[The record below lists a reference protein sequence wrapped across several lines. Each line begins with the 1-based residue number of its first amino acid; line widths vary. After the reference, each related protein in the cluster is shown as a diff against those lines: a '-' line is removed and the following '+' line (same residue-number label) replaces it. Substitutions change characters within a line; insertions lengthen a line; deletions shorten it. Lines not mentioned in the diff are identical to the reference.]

1 MHYGFM
7 PNDNVEV
14 ALPEP
19 DSVLAVQMA
28 DPPSSH
34 MLRRNLLQGLGLPPG
49 GSDED
54 DNEDSDEDEKRQ
66 EASKPIDSMALSE
79 DGLAALVLQEEPPAA
94 VRGGAAGALHSG
106 GSGEP
111 REVGETKLLCTL
123 RIRRMSEHRLVQ
135 CAQHGSVRQC
145 CTTPAEQ
152 SAVEAAV
159 WEDYE
164 ALAQA
169 ASASIEQQGMAST
182 HAVGQDG
189 AGVLSGHQNM
199 GAAARYRR
207 NSLRFLAG
215 LRERAAAKRTALV
228 GAP

>member
-1 MHYGFM
+1 
-7 PNDNVEV
+7 
-14 ALPEP
+14 
-19 DSVLAVQMA
+19 
-28 DPPSSH
+28 
-34 MLRRNLLQGLGLPPG
+34 
-49 GSDED
+49 
-54 DNEDSDEDEKRQ
+54 
-66 EASKPIDSMALSE
+66 
-79 DGLAALVLQEEPPAA
+79 
-94 VRGGAAGALHSG
+94 
-106 GSGEP
+106 
-111 REVGETKLLCTL
+111 
-123 RIRRMSEHRLVQ
+123 MSEHRLVQ

-164 ALAQA
+164 ALARA
-169 ASASIEQQGMAST
+169 AFASIEQQGMAST
-182 HAVGQDG
+182 HVVGQEREG